1 MAKKDDT
8 TIQTKLAQLD
18 QLVEWFDGDEFQL
31 EQASI
36 KLKQAAALAKDIE
49 HDLQSVSNDIQQIK
63 QSFASESGS

>member
-1 MAKKDDT
+1 MVKKDDT
-8 TIQTKLAQLD
+8 AIQTKLAQLD

-36 KLKQAAALAKDIE
+36 KLKQAATLAKDIE
-49 HDLQSVSNDIQQIK
+49 HDLQLVTNDIQQIK

>member
-31 EQASI
+31 EPASI